1 MKFNIK
7 INSLLRI
14 TSLFLLCLLI
24 FLIIKIF
31 DARGRNKEYKQL
43 LKQQEQLIRQHN
55 NTIQY
60 KDSLLN
66 LKPDTI
72 EVLDTVY
79 YETQVIQKCKPDTIT
94 IPVKSSSNSRIDTY
108 YLDNGTVIKLF
119 VIANQQMGI

>member
-31 DARGRNKEYKQL
+31 DARERNKEYKQL
-43 LKQQEQLIRQHN
+43 LKQQEELFRQRN
-55 NTIQY
+55 KRY

-66 LKPDTI
+66 IKPDTI
-72 EVLDTVY
+72 EILDTVY

-108 YLDNGTVIKLF
+108 YLNNKTVLRLF
-119 VIANQQMGI
+119 VIGNTTIDKIY